1 MNTANANVSI
11 FRTARNLLSGLLTT
25 AVLSLAAA
33 PALAH
38 SVGACA
44 NAIVE
49 SCNAQWP
56 DNYPA
61 RIACVNSGLNFCET
75 HKHSGGGNNAVIDP
89 TLSARNRVGKVQTAP
104 IFKSQNQ
111 GDKVQM
117 PVLIR
122 R

>member
-25 AVLSLAAA
+25 AVLFLAAA

-75 HKHSGGGNNAVIDP
+75 HKHPGGANGAQIDP
-89 TLSARNRVGKVQTAP
+89 FFAARNRVGKVQIAP
-104 IFKSQNQ
+104 LPRAQNRE
-111 GDKVQM
+111 DKVQM
-117 PVLIR
+117 PVFMR